1 MYLVKLNG
9 EQIIFDKD
17 YYIHIDRDNYTHF
30 PSKYE
35 AQKHIDLHLIVM
47 SEWIGEN
54 NFERYIRESVFT
66 IEEVL

>member
-47 SEWIGEN
+47 SEWRGEN

>member
-9 EQIIFDKD
+9 EQVIFDED
-17 YYIHIDRDNYTHF
+17 YNIHIDGFDQTIF
-30 PSKYE
+30 PSQYE

-47 SEWIGEN
+47 SEWMGEN

-66 IEEVL
+66 IEEVV